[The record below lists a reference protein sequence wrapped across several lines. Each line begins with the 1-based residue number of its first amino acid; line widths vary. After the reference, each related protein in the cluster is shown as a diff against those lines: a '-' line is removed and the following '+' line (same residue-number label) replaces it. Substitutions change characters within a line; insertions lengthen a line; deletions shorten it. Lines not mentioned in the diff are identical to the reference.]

1 MKKQI
6 ISAVALAAAAFAAMP
21 VQAQQGGRDI
31 GRIYTECGLGG
42 AIAPTSDVVAAITNI
57 TFDLGTTAISSN
69 ISSPE
74 SCNGGKEV
82 KTAALIINNTA
93 AIEKEAAAGEGET
106 LAALEAVSGC
116 STAGIRADL
125 AVAPSGQSQKE
136 RAEVIWNS
144 LHSSCTM

>member
-1 MKKQI
+1 MGDRHVEPVARALRI
-6 ISAVALAAAAFAAMP
+6 DRFEALA
-21 VQAQQGGRDI
+21 GDRDI

-42 AIAPTSDVVAAITNI
+42 AIAPTSDVVAAITNV

-69 ISSPE
+69 LSSPE
-74 SCNGGKEV
+74 TCNGGKEV

-93 AIEKEAAAGEGET
+93 AIEKEAAAGQGDT

-116 STAGIRADL
+116 STSGIRAGL
-125 AVAPSGQSQKE
+125 AEAPAGQAQKE

-144 LHSSCTM
+144 LHASCSM

>member
-1 MKKQI
+1 MKKTI
-6 ISAVALAAAAFAAMP
+6 LSTTVVLSAILSMP
-21 VQAQQGGRDI
+21 VQAEKGERDI

-69 ISSPE
+69 LSSPE
-74 SCNGGKEV
+74 TCNGGKEV

-93 AIEKEAAAGEGET
+93 AIEKEAAAGQGET

-116 STAGIRADL
+116 STSGIRAGL
-125 AVAPSGQSQKE
+125 ASAPAGQAQKE

-144 LHSSCTM
+144 LHASCSM

>member
-1 MKKQI
+1 MKKTI
-6 ISAVALAAAAFAAMP
+6 LSTVVVMSAVLSVP
-21 VQAQQGGRDI
+21 VHAQQGDRDI

-69 ISSPE
+69 LSSPE
-74 SCNGGKEV
+74 TCNGGKEV

-93 AIEKEAAAGEGET
+93 AIEKEAAAGQGET

-116 STAGIRADL
+116 STSGIRAGL
-125 AVAPSGQSQKE
+125 AEAPAGQAQKE

-144 LHSSCTM
+144 LHASCSM

>member
-1 MKKQI
+1 MKKTI
-6 ISAVALAAAAFAAMP
+6 LSSAILLSAILAMP
-21 VQAQQGGRDI
+21 AHAQQGDRDI

-69 ISSPE
+69 LSSPA
-74 SCNGGKEV
+74 SCSGGKEV

-116 STAGIRADL
+116 STSGIRAGL
-125 AVAPSGQSQKE
+125 ASAPAGQGQKE

-144 LHSSCTM
+144 LYLSCSM

>member
-1 MKKQI
+1 MKKI
-6 ISAVALAAAAFAAMP
+6 ILTSAVALASVLAMP

-42 AIAPTSDVVAAITNI
+42 AIAPKSDVVAAITNI

-69 ISSPE
+69 LSSPE

-93 AIEKEAAAGEGET
+93 AIEKEAAAGSGET
-106 LAALEAVSGC
+106 LAALESVSGC
-116 STAGIRADL
+116 STSGIRAGL
-125 AVAPSGQSQKE
+125 AEAPAGQNQKD

-144 LHSSCTM
+144 LHANCAM